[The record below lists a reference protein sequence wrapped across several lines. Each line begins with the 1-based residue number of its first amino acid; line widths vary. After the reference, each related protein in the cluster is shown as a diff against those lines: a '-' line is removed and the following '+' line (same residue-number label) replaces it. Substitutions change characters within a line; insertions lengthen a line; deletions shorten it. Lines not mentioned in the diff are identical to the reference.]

1 MKTFGKHLTLGLLGL
16 ASALGATLFPRPAAA
31 ELKTIHSE
39 KSLYRNIFVTQ
50 DGNLRCL
57 TFRRATEGTRQ
68 TCITLNDPQ
77 YLYFPYARMMMGSLY
92 INPNPKHILIIGL
105 GGGTLSMAMR
115 TLVPDATIDVVEID
129 PAVVK
134 AARDYFSFKTDDRL
148 KVHEEDGRVFVKKA
162 MKGGPQFD
170 LVMLD
175 AFEDDY
181 IPEHLLTQEFLTEVK
196 SILMPGAVVAANTF
210 SSSGLYPSESAT
222 YAAVFGKFYNL
233 KAANRVIWAQNGELA
248 ALETLVGNAKA
259 LAPVLEKRGVQSGQ
273 LMSIMQGGQDW
284 PDSARILTDQY
295 SPSNLLNG
303 RGKR

>member
-1 MKTFGKHLTLGLLGL
+1 
-16 ASALGATLFPRPAAA
+16 
-31 ELKTIHSE
+31 
-39 KSLYRNIFVTQ
+39 
-50 DGNLRCL
+50 
-57 TFRRATEGTRQ
+57 
-68 TCITLNDPQ
+68 
-77 YLYFPYARMMMGSLY
+77 
-92 INPNPKHILIIGL
+92 
-105 GGGTLSMAMR
+105 MA
-115 TLVPDATIDVVEID
+115 PDANIEVVELD

-134 AARDYFSFKTDDRL
+134 VAKQFFNFQTGPKLT
-148 KVHEEDGRVFVKKA
+148 VTTEDGRVFVKKA
-162 MKGGPQFD
+162 LKKETRYD